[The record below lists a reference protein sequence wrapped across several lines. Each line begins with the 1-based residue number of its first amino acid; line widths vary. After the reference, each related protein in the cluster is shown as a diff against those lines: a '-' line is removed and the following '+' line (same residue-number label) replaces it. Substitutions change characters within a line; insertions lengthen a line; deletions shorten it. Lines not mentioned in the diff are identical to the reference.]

1 MQKED
6 GSSVEGLIDRPDTLA
21 DAGKKKAGSWPAAL
35 KVRIAQSGGLSGAC

>member
-21 DAGKKKAGSWPAAL
+21 GAGKKRPDPGPL
-35 KVRIAQSGGLSGAC
+35 H